1 MTTKR
6 PGLPYRQTQSL
17 VRKWTPLP
25 PEFPAP
31 CQSLGR
37 RPWWIVTLPIRGI
50 RRVLT
55 RNNADK
61 GSEFRQSHYIYSN
74 PVKFTEVYSSI
85 KWFVWLNMIYSIHL
99 SVCLSV
105 LRCVVKKMQQCTKF
119 LNIFKVTAYETHCYQ
134 IITFSL
140 STMWRCK
147 WIQHSHERAPRCVL
161 TKSVGYSL
169 PGNVQAGPG
178 SLSEAR
184 IVRKGPTK
192 IYDRPVYK
200 EVDVSV
206 DEYGDN
212 ALRIFVRINGS
223 LSFDK

>member
-6 PGLPYRQTQSL
+6 PVLPYRRTQSL

-61 GSEFRQSHYIYSN
+61 GSEFRQSHYMYSN

-85 KWFVWLNMIYSIHL
+85 KWFLRLNMIYSIYL
-99 SVCLSV
+99 FVCL
-105 LRCVVKKMQQCTKF
+105 KMHYEKNMQQCTKF

>member
-6 PGLPYRQTQSL
+6 PGLPYRRTQSL

-37 RPWWIVTLPIRGI
+37 RPWWIVTLQIRGI

-85 KWFVWLNMIYSIHL
+85 KWFVWLNMIYSIYL
-99 SVCLSV
+99 FVCL
-105 LRCVVKKMQQCTKF
+105 KMHYEKNMQQCTKF

-140 STMWRCK
+140 NNVKVQMDPTFSWKSPKVRVNEIC
-147 WIQHSHERAPRCVL
+147 WIFTSGKRPGRSRIPVRGADSEERSHEDL
-161 TKSVGYSL
+161 W
-169 PGNVQAGPG
+169 
-178 SLSEAR
+178 
-184 IVRKGPTK
+184 
-192 IYDRPVYK
+192 
-200 EVDVSV
+200 
-206 DEYGDN
+206 
-212 ALRIFVRINGS
+212 
-223 LSFDK
+223 

>member
-1 MTTKR
+1 MTKYD
-6 PGLPYRQTQSL
+6 LFY
-17 VRKWTPLP
+17 
-25 PEFPAP
+25 
-31 CQSLGR
+31 
-37 RPWWIVTLPIRGI
+37 
-50 RRVLT
+50 
-55 RNNADK
+55 
-61 GSEFRQSHYIYSN
+61 
-74 PVKFTEVYSSI
+74 
-85 KWFVWLNMIYSIHL
+85 L
-99 SVCLSV
+99 SVCMYV
-105 LRCVVKKMQQCTKF
+105 LRCIMKKKHATMYQV
-119 LNIFKVTAYETHCYQ
+119 FKYFQGYSLWNTFIYQ

-206 DEYGDN
+206 DEYGNN

-223 LSFDK
+223 LTFDK

>member
-1 MTTKR
+1 M
-6 PGLPYRQTQSL
+6 
-17 VRKWTPLP
+17 
-25 PEFPAP
+25 
-31 CQSLGR
+31 
-37 RPWWIVTLPIRGI
+37 
-50 RRVLT
+50 
-55 RNNADK
+55 
-61 GSEFRQSHYIYSN
+61 
-74 PVKFTEVYSSI
+74 
-85 KWFVWLNMIYSIHL
+85 
-99 SVCLSV
+99 
-105 LRCVVKKMQQCTKF
+105 
-119 LNIFKVTAYETHCYQ
+119 
-134 IITFSL
+134 
-140 STMWRCK
+140 
-147 WIQHSHERAPRCVL
+147 L

-169 PGNVQAGPG
+169 PGNVQAGPD

>member
-1 MTTKR
+1 M
-6 PGLPYRQTQSL
+6 
-17 VRKWTPLP
+17 
-25 PEFPAP
+25 
-31 CQSLGR
+31 
-37 RPWWIVTLPIRGI
+37 
-50 RRVLT
+50 
-55 RNNADK
+55 
-61 GSEFRQSHYIYSN
+61 
-74 PVKFTEVYSSI
+74 
-85 KWFVWLNMIYSIHL
+85 
-99 SVCLSV
+99 
-105 LRCVVKKMQQCTKF
+105 
-119 LNIFKVTAYETHCYQ
+119 
-134 IITFSL
+134 
-140 STMWRCK
+140 
-147 WIQHSHERAPRCVL
+147 L

-223 LSFDK
+223 LSFDKECKHMWQNSVEKKWMAFMSKYNTIQNTLI

>member
-1 MTTKR
+1 MT
-6 PGLPYRQTQSL
+6 LQT
-17 VRKWTPLP
+17 
-25 PEFPAP
+25 
-31 CQSLGR
+31 
-37 RPWWIVTLPIRGI
+37 RGI

-61 GSEFRQSHYIYSN
+61 GSEFRQSHFIYSN
-74 PVKFTEVYSSI
+74 SVKFTAVYSSI
-85 KWFVWLNMIYSIHL
+85 QWFVWLNMIYSIHL

-105 LRCVVKKMQQCTKF
+105 LRCIVKKKMQQCTKF
-119 LNIFKVTAYETHCYQ
+119 LNIFKVTAYETHCNQ

>member
-6 PGLPYRQTQSL
+6 PGLPYRRTQSL

-31 CQSLGR
+31 CQSLGQ
-37 RPWWIVTLPIRGI
+37 RPWWIVTLQIRRI

-61 GSEFRQSHYIYSN
+61 GSEFRQSHFIYSN
-74 PVKFTEVYSSI
+74 SVKFTAVYSSI
-85 KWFVWLNMIYSIHL
+85 QWFVWLNMIYSIYL
-99 SVCLSV
+99 FVCL
-105 LRCVVKKMQQCTKF
+105 KMHYEKNMQQCTKF

-184 IVRKGPTK
+184 IVRKGPMNV
-192 IYDRPVYK
+192 YDRPVYK

>member
-6 PGLPYRQTQSL
+6 PGLPYRRTQSL

-37 RPWWIVTLPIRGI
+37 RPWWIVNLQTRGI

-61 GSEFRQSHYIYSN
+61 GSEFRQSHFIYSN
-74 PVKFTEVYSSI
+74 SVKFTAVYSSI
-85 KWFVWLNMIYSIHL
+85 QWFVWLNMIYSIHL

-169 PGNVQAGPG
+169 PGKVQAGPG

>member
-6 PGLPYRQTQSL
+6 PVLPYRRTQSL

-85 KWFVWLNMIYSIHL
+85 KWFVWLNMIYSIYL
-99 SVCLSV
+99 FVCL
-105 LRCVVKKMQQCTKF
+105 KMHYEKNMQQCTKF
-119 LNIFKVTAYETHCYQ
+119 LIFSRLQLIKHIVIKLLH
-134 IITFSL
+134 FL
-140 STMWRCK
+140 SQQC
-147 WIQHSHERAPRCVL
+147 EGA
-161 TKSVGYSL
+161 
-169 PGNVQAGPG
+169 
-178 SLSEAR
+178 
-184 IVRKGPTK
+184 
-192 IYDRPVYK
+192 
-200 EVDVSV
+200 
-206 DEYGDN
+206 
-212 ALRIFVRINGS
+212 NGS
-223 LSFDK
+223 NILMKEPQGAC

>member
-1 MTTKR
+1 M
-6 PGLPYRQTQSL
+6 
-17 VRKWTPLP
+17 
-25 PEFPAP
+25 
-31 CQSLGR
+31 
-37 RPWWIVTLPIRGI
+37 
-50 RRVLT
+50 
-55 RNNADK
+55 
-61 GSEFRQSHYIYSN
+61 
-74 PVKFTEVYSSI
+74 
-85 KWFVWLNMIYSIHL
+85 
-99 SVCLSV
+99 
-105 LRCVVKKMQQCTKF
+105 
-119 LNIFKVTAYETHCYQ
+119 
-134 IITFSL
+134 
-140 STMWRCK
+140 
-147 WIQHSHERAPRCVL
+147 L

-223 LSFDK
+223 LSTGMQTYVAKLCRKKMDGIYE